1 MAHKCQ
7 ISGVTRQNGNRVS
20 HANNKT
26 PHVFRANLQRKRIY
40 IPELKQTV
48 RLKVSTRVIRT
59 IDKIGF
65 NATLRKFGLTLKD
78 VLA

>member
-7 ISGVTRQNGNRVS
+7 ISNVGLQNGHRVS

-26 PHVFRANLQRKRIY
+26 HRMFRANLQTKKLY
-40 IPELKQTV
+40 IPELKRTV

-59 IDKIGF
+59 IDKLGF
-65 NATLRKFGLTLKD
+65 AGTLRKFGLTLEQ
-78 VLA
+78 VLG